1 MPPGAARSGAA
12 GRSSTDTSRPSA
24 STAARGPIATMTM
37 ERAGRRVR
45 PRDHARPGIA
55 RRVVRDPVVRDP
67 VVRDPV
73 VRDPVVRDPVVR
85 DPVVRE
91 PVVRDPDRSADH
103 QPSLDRRTATD
114 GRPVRPSDRGRS
126 GIRGIDPS

>member
-37 ERAGRRVR
+37 ERA
-45 PRDHARPGIA
+45 GIA

>member
-1 MPPGAARSGAA
+1 
-12 GRSSTDTSRPSA
+12 
-24 STAARGPIATMTM
+24 
-37 ERAGRRVR
+37 
-45 PRDHARPGIA
+45 
-55 RRVVRDPVVRDP
+55 
-67 VVRDPV
+67 
-73 VRDPVVRDPVVR
+73 VVR